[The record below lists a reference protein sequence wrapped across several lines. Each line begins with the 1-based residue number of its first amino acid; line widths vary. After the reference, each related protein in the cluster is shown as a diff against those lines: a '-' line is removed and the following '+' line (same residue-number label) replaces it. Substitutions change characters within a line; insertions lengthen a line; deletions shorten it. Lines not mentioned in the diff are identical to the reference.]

1 MSDQLATIKQS
12 LNSEVVLKQFATA
25 LPKHLSPER
34 FVRIAIT
41 AMMRNPKLAE
51 CSQAS
56 VMRCLLDLSA
66 MGLEPDG
73 RRAHLIPFE
82 NKRQG
87 TVECTLIVDFKGI
100 VELVRRDPN
109 VLDVQAYTVRENDSI
124 IVRNGIPEHNFN
136 PAKDRG
142 KVVAV
147 YSKIVWKNGTTTYG
161 EPMSWPEAESVRN
174 RSKAWHSFL
183 QYKKEGPW
191 NTDETEMWKKTV
203 IRRDSKMWPLPPDIR
218 DAIERD
224 DDQILHQRDVTP
236 ATTGRERL
244 KALREKKADDM
255 QPAEEEVLPVTE
267 EPPQESPDLD
277 ILQDFLVGV
286 AEAQDADELNQSAR
300 HSEDF
305 EGASRKTAR
314 QAIKSKA
321 EELGLVYDG
330 DAKEFVKK
338 GGAK

>member
-1 MSDQLATIKQS
+1 MQDQLATIKQS
-12 LNSEVVLKQFATA
+12 LNSDAVLKQFSAA

-87 TVECTLIVDFKGI
+87 TVECTLIVDFKGLI
-100 VELVRRDPN
+100 ELVRRDPN

-124 IVRNGIPEHNFN
+124 IIRNGIPEHTFN

-142 KVVAV
+142 KVMAV

-174 RSKAWHSFL
+174 RSKAWASYL

-224 DDQILHQRDVTP
+224 DDQIMHQRDVTP
-236 ATTGRERL
+236 TAQERL
-244 KALREKKADDM
+244 KALRDKKKDDM
-255 QPAEEEVLPVTE
+255 QETEVLPITE
-267 EPPQESPDLD
+267 EPVEQSPDLD

-286 AEAQDADELNQSAR
+286 AEAGDVDELTQSAR
-300 HSEDF
+300 HSKEF
-305 EGASRKTAR
+305 TGPSRKTAR
-314 QAIKSKA
+314 QAVKSRA
-321 EELGLVYDG
+321 DELGFVWDA
-330 DAKEFVKK
+330 DAKEFVKN
-338 GGAK
+338 GGAA